1 MGIKG
6 AHAGSSDQIGT
17 IHTRNTLR
25 AWPSSAER
33 VRRCR
38 QRQRAGLRAVRLDVR
53 RNEIETL
60 IMRSCLGQDAAGDV
74 DAIGVALGRWL
85 DQHLR

>member
-6 AHAGSSDQIGT
+6 AHAGSSDQIRT
-17 IHTRNTLR
+17 IHTRNALH

-53 RNEIETL
+53 RNEIKAL
-60 IMRSCLGQDAAGDV
+60 IMRSCLAQDAAGDV
-74 DAIGVALGRWL
+74 DAIAVALGRWL